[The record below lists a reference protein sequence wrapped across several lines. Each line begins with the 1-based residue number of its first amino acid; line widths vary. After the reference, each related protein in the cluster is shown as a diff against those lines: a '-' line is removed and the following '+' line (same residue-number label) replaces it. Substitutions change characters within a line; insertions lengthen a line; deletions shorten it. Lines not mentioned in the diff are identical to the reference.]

1 MIIVNGEKLYTVA
14 DAEVILGIHEV
25 PIRYH
30 IKNGSLRAEKIGKS
44 YLIRE
49 EDLREYMEERRE
61 KRDARLKKLQSKD

>member
-1 MIIVNGEKLYTVA
+1 MIILNDEKYYTIA
-14 DAEVILGIHEV
+14 DAEILLGDDAEQ
-25 PIRYH
+25 IRKR
-30 IKNGSLRAEKIGKS
+30 IRGNVLRGQKIGKS